1 MTAHARIREY
11 FEAGHQLSVT
21 CSHQTNILVMDD
33 ENYALFNKNEAH
45 DWIGGFSSIFPVR
58 ITIPASGHWNV
69 VLSIPD
75 EVSSD
80 KFTYSINE
88 N

>member
-21 CSHQTNILVMDD
+21 CSHQTNVLVMDD
-33 ENYALFNKNEAH
+33 ENYALFNKNKDHA
-45 DWIGGFSSIFPVR
+45 WIGGFSSIFPVH
-58 ITIPASGHWNV
+58 ITITESGYWNV
-69 VLSIPD
+69 VMSIPD

-80 KFTYSINE
+80 KFTYLIHKN
-88 N
+88 

>member
-11 FEAGHQLSVT
+11 FEAGHQLCIT
-21 CSHQTNILVMDD
+21 CSHQTNVLVMDD
-33 ENYALFNKNEAH
+33 ENYELFNKDEAH
-45 DWIGGFSSIFPVR
+45 DWIGGFSAIFPVR
-58 ITIPASGHWNV
+58 ITIPESGYWNV
-69 VLSIPD
+69 VLFIPD